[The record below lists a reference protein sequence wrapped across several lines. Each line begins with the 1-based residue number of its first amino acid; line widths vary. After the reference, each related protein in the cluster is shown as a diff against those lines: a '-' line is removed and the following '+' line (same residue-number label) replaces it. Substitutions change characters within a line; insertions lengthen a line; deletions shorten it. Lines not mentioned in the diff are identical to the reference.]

1 MKKSEKITQEDVK
14 HVALLARLSLK
25 NGETRKFVKQLSDI
39 FGYINLLSELK
50 TEGVAET
57 SQVSGLV
64 NRLREDKLEEKRQL
78 TLSQALSGCKKK
90 HNGYFVVKSIF
101 KGENDDA

>member
-1 MKKSEKITQEDVK
+1 MKKNEKITQEDVK

-25 NGETRKFVKQLSDI
+25 NGETSKFVKQLSDI
-39 FGYINLLSELK
+39 FGFINQLSELN

-78 TLSQALSGCKKK
+78 TQTQALSGSKKK

-101 KGENDDA
+101 KGADDDT

>member
-1 MKKSEKITQEDVK
+1 MKKKEKITQKDVK

-25 NGETRKFVKQLSDI
+25 NGETSKFVKQLSDI
-39 FGYINLLSELK
+39 FGFINQLSELN

-78 TLSQALSGCKKK
+78 SQKQALSGSKKK

-101 KGENDDA
+101 KGEDVDA

>member
-1 MKKSEKITQEDVK
+1 MKKKEKITQKDVK

-25 NGETRKFVKQLSDI
+25 NGETSRFVKQLSDI
-39 FGYINLLSELK
+39 FGFINQLSELN
-50 TEGVAET
+50 TEGIAET

-78 TLSQALSGCKKK
+78 TQTQALSGSKKK

-101 KGENDDA
+101 KGVGVDA

>member
-1 MKKSEKITQEDVK
+1 MKKKEKITQKDVK

-25 NGETRKFVKQLSDI
+25 NGETSRFVKQLSDI
-39 FGYINLLSELK
+39 FGFINQLSELN
-50 TEGVAET
+50 TEGIAET

-78 TLSQALSGCKKK
+78 TQTQALSGSKKK

-101 KGENDDA
+101 KGEGVDA